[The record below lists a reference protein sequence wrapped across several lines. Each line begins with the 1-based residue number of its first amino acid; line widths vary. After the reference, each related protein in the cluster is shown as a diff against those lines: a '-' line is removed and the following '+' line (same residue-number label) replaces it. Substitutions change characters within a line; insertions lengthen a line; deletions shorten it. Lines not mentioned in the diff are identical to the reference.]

1 MTCFLDKKERLKK
14 LKGTGIQHIL
24 NSAYEILGNPILMF
38 DTSYNL
44 LAFTEGIVT
53 DDWLWNEL
61 TTLGTFS
68 HETVDFFNS
77 EHFILSYAGSE
88 VVSLMQ
94 SSKLKYDRMNGK
106 LFDRDNVQLGD
117 INVTACSK
125 PFEENDMEL
134 IEFLCEILSIEL
146 QNSEFYQNIERVYQ
160 ESLLDDFIEG
170 NLSDSDIVKN
180 RVEKLHSELKPNL
193 YVAVVD
199 VTLYEQTN
207 THLAYF
213 RDLFRKLQPEYKY
226 YVHLN
231 NIVIIINTDYTILS
245 VKRDLDKLNEFFAK
259 YTICAGV
266 SRSFS
271 DLYELREHFR
281 QAINA
286 LNYGLKSKRKQQFF
300 NYDDFSMEYFLQNI
314 VGDAKEGCNP
324 AIFLIQEYDRIN
336 NTSLLNM
343 LYYYLLYGMDISLA
357 SAGLGILP
365 EKLSGGLKKL
375 EELFEINWKDGNM
388 LFNLF
393 LSIKMLD
400 EDDGTAAGPFNQRML
415 RL

>member
-14 LKGTGIQHIL
+14 LKGTSIQHIL

-77 EHFILSYAGSE
+77 EHFILSYAESE

-94 SSKLKYDRMNGK
+94 SDKLKYDRMNGK

-170 NLSDSDIVKN
+170 NVSDSDTAKS

-266 SRSFS
+266 SRSFP

-365 EKLSGGLKKL
+365 EKLSGGLEKL

>member
-1 MTCFLDKKERLKK
+1 MTYFLNKKERLKK

-77 EHFILSYAGSE
+77 EHFILSYAESE

-94 SSKLKYDRMNGK
+94 SDKLKYDRMNGK

-170 NLSDSDIVKN
+170 NVSDSDTAKS

-365 EKLSGGLKKL
+365 EKLSGGLEKL